1 MSSTEPSRNTGGR
14 FSCTF
19 DEVSLGI
26 GFIEMEAPGQEGM
39 YCVMVDEI
47 RANSEASRY
56 NRLVKGSVLAK
67 IGEDEVTFKPL
78 DEIARIIKDSPRPLV
93 LTFDTTSDDDIGMAN

>member
-1 MSSTEPSRNTGGR
+1 MASIYLRFTLKNIHVVDRDIEKYWGGINW
-14 FSCTF
+14 TF

-67 IGEDEVTFKPL
+67 IGEESYFQT
-78 DEIARIIKDSPRPLV
+78 
-93 LTFDTTSDDDIGMAN
+93 IG